1 MKNRLERY
9 FTLSDFLNLLEGER
23 QSFNLLDRRVAPTT
37 LAVRRPQESPE
48 GHAVIMMLR
57 DRAYW
62 LRN

>member
-23 QSFNLLDRRVAPTT
+23 QSFNLLDGLHRQRWQCAWPE
-37 LAVRRPQESPE
+37 ESPE
-48 GHAVIMMLR
+48 GHAVRMLR

>member
-1 MKNRLERY
+1 MKNQVERY
-9 FTLSDFLNLLEGER
+9 FTPADFLNQLEGER
-23 QSFNLLDRRVAPTT
+23 QWFILLDGLRRQRWQCAWPE
-37 LAVRRPQESPE
+37 ESPE

>member
-23 QSFNLLDRRVAPTT
+23 QSFNFARRVAPTT